1 MKTMTQRMFN
11 EVKEGMSAAVRNA
24 AIKSGDIAM
33 ETCCSLLF
41 HEPKIPMELL
51 KVSANK

>member
-11 EVKEGMSAAVRNA
+11 EVKDGMAAAVRNA

-33 ETCCSLLF
+33 ETCCMTFF

-51 KVSANK
+51 KASAHK

>member
-11 EVKEGMSAAVRNA
+11 EVKEGMSKTVRSA

-51 KVSANK
+51 KASANR

>member
-11 EVKEGMSAAVRNA
+11 EVKDGLTRTVRSA

-33 ETCCSLLF
+33 ETCCVTFF

-51 KVSANK
+51 KASAHK